1 MEPSTYSATDTAK
14 FLTRERT
21 AQISL
26 VAIGIVSVVLFQAY
40 RLFERALLLH
50 PSVSLVAFALVVAVC
65 LATSRITYVSVPPA
79 LTTLMR
85 CLGMACGAYSILLF
99 PSIPAV
105 AHNFGGLSEI
115 VLGGAWLAAGIAAL
129 LALRRP
135 SWLLL
140 SGFYIFWV
148 KNIAGYI
155 TGLPFTTMLDVLP
168 LIQLPIYL
176 AISVVALEFM
186 KSNRFALLSRL
197 GEKLQEAEAAPYMV
211 ILLIGIAMQAANYF
225 YSSLAK
231 GGLDGG
237 LFDWILSNENQN
249 IFHIALY
256 NKQLLWGEWSELA
269 NLVTAVLHFAGRP
282 VAISIFAIQLAALV
296 VFANR
301 RLLLVLFAC
310 FDLMHVG
317 IFVLVG
323 ANFWTWFMVN
333 VSIIAAVSRLP
344 SVMFN
349 WKVGVAGASAI
360 LLSPLFADVAK
371 LGWYDSLAINSA
383 YFAVVQSNGHVARVP
398 STVFGF
404 YSYPIAH
411 MSFGLPPGK
420 YLPTLTNG
428 GTYSAAILRQSYR
441 CDFDLSTSPFEG
453 KWDGNKVGAY
463 IKGWH
468 HQILGKVGADGHFS
482 NRLYPHHFWSAPSV
496 ETAFSQVD
504 MRQVSA
510 YIMMVDS
517 VCLEPE
523 SGALKRKVYHNE
535 FRIDIGE

>member
-1 MEPSTYSATDTAK
+1 MDPTTYSATDKAK
-14 FLTRERT
+14 TLPRGLKDNIALAAMAF
-21 AQISL
+21 A
-26 VAIGIVSVVLFQAY
+26 SVVLFQTY

-50 PSVSLVAFALVVAVC
+50 PSASLVGFALVAAAC
-65 LATSRITYVSVPPA
+65 LATSGITYASVPRA
-79 LTTLMR
+79 LATLMR
-85 CLGMACGAYSILLF
+85 GLGMACGVYSILLF

-105 AHNFGGLSEI
+105 AHNFNGWSEVI
-115 VLGGAWLAAGIAAL
+115 LGGAWLTAGIAAL

-135 SWLLL
+135 SWLMLC
-140 SGFYIFWV
+140 GFYIFWI

-155 TGLPFTTMLDVLP
+155 TGFPFATLLDVLP
-168 LIQLPIYL
+168 LMQLPAYL
-176 AISVVALEFM
+176 TISVVALEFM
-186 KSNRFALLSRL
+186 KRNRMAVLSRL
-197 GEKLQEAEAAPYMV
+197 GGKLREAGAAPYLV
-211 ILLIGIAMQAANYF
+211 ILLVGIAMQAANYF
-225 YSSLAK
+225 YSALAK

-237 LFDWILSNENQN
+237 PFDWILNNENQN

-256 NKQLLWGEWSELA
+256 NKQLLWGEWSALTDS
-269 NLVTAVLHFAGRP
+269 VTTLLHFVGRP
-282 VAISIFAIQLAALV
+282 FAIGVFAIQLAALV

-301 RLLLVLFAC
+301 RLLLILFAL

-333 VSIIAAVSRLP
+333 LSIIAAVSQLP
-344 SVMFN
+344 KETFN
-349 WKVGVAGASAI
+349 WKVGVAGATAI
-360 LLSPLFADVAK
+360 LLSPMFADVAR

-383 YFAVVQSNGHVARVP
+383 YFAVVQTNGRVERVP

-428 GTYSAAILRQSYR
+428 GTSSAAILRQSYR
-441 CDFDLSTSPFEG
+441 CDFNFSASPFEAI
-453 KWDGNKVGAY
+453 WDDNKLSAY
-463 IKGWH
+463 IKGFH

-482 NRLYPHHFWSAPSV
+482 NSLYPHHFWSAPSV
-496 ETAFSQVD
+496 ETAFSKVD
-504 MRQVSA
+504 MRQVNA

-523 SGALKRKVYHNE
+523 SGALKRKVYRNE
-535 FRIDIGE
+535 YRIDIGG